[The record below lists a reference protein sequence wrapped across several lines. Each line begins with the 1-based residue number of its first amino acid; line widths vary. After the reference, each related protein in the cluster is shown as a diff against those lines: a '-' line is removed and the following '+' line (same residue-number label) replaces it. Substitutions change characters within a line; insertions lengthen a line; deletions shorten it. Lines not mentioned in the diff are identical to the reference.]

1 MLLPLLRAYS
11 PAALSYI
18 LTCCL
23 SYVLTCY
30 LSFAHTHPLHSLIYS
45 PAALSYLFALLSYLC
60 IPHTHTLYS
69 SGHHTQ
75 DRRRDPGSG
84 HYAALKPSAIT
95 LHSSQRPLRCTQ
107 AIDHYAAL
115 KPSAITLH
123 SNHHIYSHGH
133 HTRDRRRDPWSGHD
147 TRACRRPARRGVEGA
162 GRGGGRTA
170 D

>member
-95 LHSSQRPLRCTQ
+95 LHS
-107 AIDHYAAL
+107 
-115 KPSAITLH
+115 
-123 SNHHIYSHGH
+123 NHHIYSHGH